1 MDTVAYDLLLVT
13 APLALV
19 LGLILHGV
27 AMAKNGDLAEIEISA
42 GAVVIRPRGILKMLS
57 FRWSIR
63 LRAESIAEVSVIDIE
78 NTTPAG
84 MRYGAT
90 LFPGLVAGTYMSPEG
105 LTWWLVGRMRPALA
119 IDLHDGPL
127 NQVVVQVREPRAA
140 AAQIRA
146 LIRDH

>member
-1 MDTVAYDLLLVT
+1 MAHDLLLVM
-13 APLALV
+13 APLALI

-27 AMAKNGDLAEIEISA
+27 AMAKNGDLAEIETSA
-42 GAVVIRPRGILKMLS
+42 GEVIIRPRGVLKILS
-57 FRWSIR
+57 FRWSVR
-63 LRAESIAEVSVIDIE
+63 LPVESIAGASVIDIE

-90 LFPGLVAGTYMSPEG
+90 LFPGLVAGTFMSPEG
-105 LTWWLVGRMRPALA
+105 PTWWLVGRMRPALE
-119 IDLHDGPL
+119 IDLRDGPL
-127 NQVVVQVREPRAA
+127 NQVVVQVKDPRAA